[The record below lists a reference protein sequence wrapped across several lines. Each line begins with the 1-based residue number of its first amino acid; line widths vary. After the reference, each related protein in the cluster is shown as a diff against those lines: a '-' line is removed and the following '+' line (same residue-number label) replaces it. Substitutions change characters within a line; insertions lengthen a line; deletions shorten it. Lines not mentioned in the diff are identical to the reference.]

1 MSNLDQAYL
10 ADAVRTT
17 VMRLSRELRR
27 QAGTP
32 FTATQLS
39 VLGTIQ
45 RAESI
50 SLGEL
55 AAREALSAPMISK
68 VVAALEDVGV
78 IYRTADGQDRRRCL
92 VQVTEQGREWLAAE
106 LVRWNTRLAE
116 RVAQLDPTERDALA
130 TALPLLDR
138 LAADSP

>member
-1 MSNLDQAYL
+1 VSKLDQAHL

-39 VLGTIQ
+39 VLGTIE

-68 VVAALEDVGV
+68 VVAALEDAGV
-78 IYRTADGQDRRRCL
+78 IYRSADRRDGRVCL
-92 VQVTEQGREWLAAE
+92 VQVTEQGQEWLAAE

-116 RVAQLDPTERDALA
+116 RLAQLDRTEREALA
-130 TALPLLDR
+130 TAVPLLDR
-138 LAADSP
+138 LASGSQ